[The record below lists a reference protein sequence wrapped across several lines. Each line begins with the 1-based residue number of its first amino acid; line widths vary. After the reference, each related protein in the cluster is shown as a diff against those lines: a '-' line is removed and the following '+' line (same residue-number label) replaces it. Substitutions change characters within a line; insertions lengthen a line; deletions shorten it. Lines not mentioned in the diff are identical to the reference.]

1 MATPA
6 QIANDLEEHGK
17 ALKGRG
23 MDMLC
28 RSLMRGAATIRQL
41 MDQVTV
47 KETEA
52 TVQQLRAEVLSR
64 AEQDTIQKNEMADD
78 LYHRAIGILV
88 LSGRVSTSYL
98 QRELQI
104 GYNAAARLVERAE
117 ADGIAAK
124 PNAVGKRELLACPQ
138 KAEATA

>member
-28 RSLMRGAATIRQL
+28 RSLMRGADTIRQL

-64 AEQDTIQKNEMADD
+64 AEQDTIKKNEAADD
-78 LYHRAIGILV
+78 LYQRAVGLMVVKGI
-88 LSGRVSTSYL
+88 VSTSFL

-104 GYNAAARLVERAE
+104 GYNAAARLIERAE
-117 ADGIAAK
+117 GDGIAAK
-124 PNAVGKRELLACPQ
+124 PNAVGKRELLACPH
-138 KAEATA
+138 KAKATA

>member
-6 QIANDLEEHGK
+6 QIANDLEEHAK

-23 MDMLC
+23 QDILC
-28 RSLMRGAATIRQL
+28 RSLLRGANTIREL

-52 TVQQLRAEVLSR
+52 TVQKLRSEVLSR
-64 AEQDTIQKNEMADD
+64 AEQDRVRKNEIAPG
-78 LYHRAIGILV
+78 LYQRAVGIMV
-88 LSGRVSTSYL
+88 LSNRVSTSYL
-98 QRELQI
+98 QRELGI

-117 ADGIAAK
+117 ADGISAL
-124 PNAVGKRELLACPQ
+124 PNEVGKRELLAKPQ
-138 KAEATA
+138 RPEVDA

>member
-23 MDMLC
+23 QDMLC

-52 TVQQLRAEVLSR
+52 TVQKLRADMSFQENSAIATHWIASALSIEYGEAATLLR
-64 AEQDTIQKNEMADD
+64 ESGGLQTKDPVGVAALIERIKNPYEFD
-78 LYHRAIGILV
+78 
-88 LSGRVSTSYL
+88 
-98 QRELQI
+98 E
-104 GYNAAARLVERAE
+104 
-117 ADGIAAK
+117 
-124 PNAVGKRELLACPQ
+124 
-138 KAEATA
+138 